1 MKFVRSYCVLL
12 ALALLATFAWAD
24 DSEII
29 HWKERGVAI
38 DVLPYDASDSAET
51 LNGRFWIF
59 MNGTLSVEELN
70 AMESMELELLET
82 SRYQGRSLYLIKA
95 STPISEK
102 TLKSTL
108 LGFYNA
114 IAANDTTPLVVNPDD
129 LYDYVCTCDEK
140 GVCSYAKRELTV
152 LDMRIYCWPDLT
164 NDECKNVVRSCG
176 GDSAFSDFSVIL
188 AQVHRDSLHCLEK
201 HKDVWELSVRREE
214 GLDDMSNGSQD
225 GCGNNFRIK
234 LQTINRQTAAP
245 KNSCSYK
252 INGAR
257 ASKGSSNVIVKDG
270 LPEIQMKW
278 GW

>member
-1 MKFVRSYCVLL
+1 MKFAKNYCVLF
-12 ALALLATFAWAD
+12 ALVLLANFAWAD

-38 DVLPYDASDSAET
+38 DVLPYDVSDSSET
-51 LNGRFWIF
+51 FNGRFWIF
-59 MNGTLSVEELN
+59 MNGSLSVEELN

-95 STPISEK
+95 SIPISKK

-140 GVCSYAKRELTV
+140 GVCSYVKQELTV
-152 LDMRIYCWPDLT
+152 LDMAIYCWPDLS
-164 NDECKNVVRSCG
+164 NDECENVVRSCG

-201 HKDVWELSVRREE
+201 HKDVRALSVRQEDQ
-214 GLDDMSNGSQD
+214 LDDVSSGSQD
-225 GCGNNFRIK
+225 GCGTKTWIK

-257 ASKGSSNVIVKDG
+257 ANKGSSNVIVKDG